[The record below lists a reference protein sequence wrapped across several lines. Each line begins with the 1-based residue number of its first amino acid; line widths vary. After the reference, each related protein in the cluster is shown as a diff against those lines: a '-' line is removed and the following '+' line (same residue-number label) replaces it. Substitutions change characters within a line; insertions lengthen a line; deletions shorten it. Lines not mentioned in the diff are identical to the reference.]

1 MLLPIASWC
10 ADLDANELIR
20 RLAKP
25 APATVDFVE
34 VRFSPL
40 LKEPVKV
47 SGQLGYDGPTS
58 LDRRVETPYRETTEI
73 RGESVKVQRE
83 GEPVRSF
90 ALKRAP
96 ELRALLGSFAALL
109 AGDPTA
115 VAQSFT
121 TAAQGDENRWHLSLQ
136 PSDAQAKKRLRR
148 IDVAGN
154 GTTPRCFALTSAD
167 GATSYMLLGEA
178 AKTKLPEPITQA
190 WFDQQCAPSAP

>member
-1 MLLPIASWC
+1 MTSGIPTKPSRPRLVGLLLLAMLLPAASWC

-25 APATVDFVE
+25 APATIEFVE

-47 SGQLGYDGPTS
+47 AGQLGYEGPTS
-58 LDRRVETPYRETTEI
+58 LDRRVETPYHETTEI

-83 GEPVRSF
+83 GEPARSF

-115 VAQSFT
+115 VAQSFSI
-121 TAAQGDENRWHLSLQ
+121 AAQGDDNRWHLSLQ
-136 PSDAQAKKRLRR
+136 PTDAQARKRLRH
-148 IDVAGN
+148 IDVAGS
-154 GTTPRCFALTSAD
+154 GTTPGCFALASGD
-167 GATSYMLLGEA
+167 GATSYMLLG
-178 AKTKLPEPITQA
+178 
-190 WFDQQCAPSAP
+190 D

>member
-1 MLLPIASWC
+1 MLRPSASWS
-10 ADLDANELIR
+10 ADLDATDLIR

-25 APATVDFVE
+25 APATIEFVE

-47 SGQLGYDGPTS
+47 AGQLGYEGPTS
-58 LDRRVETPYRETTEI
+58 LDRRVEAPYRETTEI
-73 RGESVKVQRE
+73 RGESVRVQRE

-115 VAQSFT
+115 VGKSFT
-121 TAAQGDENRWHLSLQ
+121 IAAQGDDKRWHLSLQ
-136 PSDAQAKKRLRR
+136 PIDAQTRKRLKS
-148 IDVAGN
+148 IDVAGA
-154 GTTPRCFALTSAD
+154 GTTPRCFSLASGD
-167 GATSYMLLGEA
+167 GATSYMLLGDA
-178 AKTKLPEPITQA
+178 SHAKLPEPLARQ
-190 WFDQQCAPSAP
+190 WFEQQCADAAS